1 MGKFLALL
9 NVYRKGSIVAN
20 PVAWKHGQIT
30 ASVITGFLAAIVAA
44 CKTFGYQLPVTDDQ
58 LLSVGGIV
66 VAIAGLFLNPTATV
80 VSSDK
85 VGLPTVSNA
94 NEQTNSP
101 ISGH

>member
-1 MGKFLALL
+1 MGKLLALL
-9 NVYRKGSIVAN
+9 NVYRKGCIVAN

-30 ASVITGFLAAIVAA
+30 ASVITGLLAAIVAA

-58 LLSVGGIV
+58 LLSIGGIV

-85 VGLPTVSNA
+85 VGLPAVSNSDQ
-94 NEQTNSP
+94 QTISP
-101 ISGH
+101 IAGH